1 MKRVVALSLLAA
13 GTMFASPSF
22 AAPCAG
28 FTDVD
33 SADGFCPFV
42 EWVKNRNIT
51 LGCGNGTTYCPDAN
65 VLRSQMAAFMNRLGN
80 ALEPKFLYVSQAGQA
95 TALNNANR
103 MCVTTAFPV
112 TGYPRVASPVGSM
125 MYATASSGS
134 NWTAR
139 LVYSTDGGTVWNNWS
154 NLETTGGSANNVYTS
169 MSPTANAVILDVG
182 MIALF
187 AIQPTNFASIA
198 NDAGCALTV
207 RLDSHTGASSPF

>member
-1 MKRVVALSLLAA
+1 MKRVVALSLLAL
-13 GTMFASPSF
+13 GTMLASPSF

-42 EWVKNRNIT
+42 ECVKNRSIT
-51 LGCGNGTTYCPDAN
+51 LGCAAGLYCPDSN

-80 ALEPKFLYVSQAGQA
+80 ALEPKFLYVAQAGQA
-95 TALNNANR
+95 TTLNNANR
-103 MCVTTAFPV
+103 MCVTTPFAI
-112 TGYPRVASPVGSM
+112 TGYPRVASPVGSV
-125 MYATASSGS
+125 MYAAATSGS

-139 LVYSTDGGTVWNNWS
+139 LVYSTDGGMVWNNWS

-182 MIALF
+182 VTAVF

-207 RLDSHTGASSPF
+207 RLDSHTGTSSPF